1 LWQYLFGVCGEPWPM
16 HGVIMSLKLTFTLH
30 SSSF

>member
-16 HGVIMSLKLTFTLH
+16 HGVIMSR
-30 SSSF
+30 